1 MKLSNLMR
9 GIVFKGNL
17 QNCDIKSISCDSKKC
32 RSHSLFIA
40 IKGEVYDG
48 NVFIDEAINNGA
60 IAIITDKDIK
70 TLSNISILK
79 VKNSRLAMS
88 EVCACFYKNHSKNI
102 NIIGITGTNGKTSV
116 AHIIDHLMNSNKESS
131 ATLGTLGLNTSKSNF
146 NTLFTTPEPVELN
159 EIIDTLIKT
168 NINNL
173 IMEVSSHAL
182 ELYRVHNI
190 DFNIGVFTNLTAEHL
205 DFHGT
210 MESYLN
216 AKIKLF
222 KKLNEHQFAIINA
235 DDKFSSDFILS
246 TKAKIVTYGFNKN
259 ADITILKS
267 YFSINGM
274 KASIQIHDTIVSIET
289 CLIGSYNLS
298 NIIASIAVCI
308 CIGIPVKAIVK
319 SLKKL
324 KPVPGRMEEISC
336 SCPGKVFIDYA
347 HTPDAYEKLFS
358 NLANIVDKK
367 TKIISL
373 FGCGGNR
380 DYKNR
385 SAIGKISESYS
396 DYIIITTDNP
406 RSENIDMINNDIIKG
421 FSNKNFTIIKN
432 RKYAIESALSKME
445 DNSILLILGKGRE
458 TFQQI
463 GKNKKYH
470 NDVEIIK
477 EYCYA
482 S

>member
-1 MKLSNLMR
+1 MKLSNLMM
-9 GIVFKGNL
+9 GIAFKGNL
-17 QNCDIKSISCDSKKC
+17 ENCEIKSISCDSKKC
-32 RSHSLFIA
+32 GKNSLFIA
-40 IKGEVYDG
+40 IRGEVYDG
-48 NVFIDEAINNGA
+48 NVFINEAVNNGA
-60 IAIITDKDIK
+60 VAIITDKDIEK
-70 TLSNISILK
+70 LSNISILK

-88 EVCACFYKNHSKNI
+88 ELCACFYKNHSRRI
-102 NIIGITGTNGKTSV
+102 NVIGITGTNGKTSV
-116 AHIIDHLMNSNKESS
+116 AHITHHLMNSNKDAS
-131 ATLGTLGLNTSKSNF
+131 ASLGTLGLNTSKSNF
-146 NTLFTTPEPVELN
+146 NTLFTTPEPIELN
-159 EIIDTLIKT
+159 EIIASLIKT
-168 NINNL
+168 NVKNL

-182 ELYRVHNI
+182 ELNRVHNI
-190 DFNIGVFTNLTAEHL
+190 DFNIGVFTNLTPEHL
-205 DFHGT
+205 DFHIT
-210 MESYLN
+210 MDNYLN

-222 KKLNEHQFAIINA
+222 KKLKKHQFAIINV
-235 DDKFSSDFILS
+235 DDKFSKNFILS
-246 TKAKIVTYGFNKN
+246 TKARVVTYGFNKN

-267 YFSINGM
+267 YFSINGI
-274 KASIQIHDTIVSIET
+274 KASIQIHDRIVSIET
-289 CLIGSYNLS
+289 SLIGSYNLS
-298 NIIASIAVCI
+298 NIMASIAICV
-308 CIGIPVKAIVK
+308 CIGIPIKIIVK
-319 SLKKL
+319 SLKEL

-358 NLANIVDKK
+358 NIANIVDKK

-385 SAIGKISESYS
+385 RAIGKISESYS

-406 RSENIDMINNDIIKG
+406 RNENIDMINNDILKG
-421 FSNKNFTIIKN
+421 FSNKNFIIIKD
-432 RKYAIESALSKME
+432 RKYAIETALSKME

-463 GKNKKYH
+463 GENKKYH